1 MPLEE
6 LRVLCG
12 LTSTGRLKN
21 FFDFKRMSVC
31 IFLVVSTNNVSFFN
45 FFTDFGVPIIDSICF
60 SITKGDSDVTCV
72 SLFVDSI
79 IINFGKFSC
88 ALNSVE
94 ASISSSES
102 GRCRLCAI
110 ESIFLVLS
118 LDGYALH
125 PPWSPTRGRY
135 TETALQFP
143 APKLHTRHTRRAR
156 FQSTSDYPS
165 FNNK

>member
-1 MPLEE
+1 MF
-6 LRVLCG
+6 R
-12 LTSTGRLKN
+12 
-21 FFDFKRMSVC
+21 
-31 IFLVVSTNNVSFFN
+31 FFN

-102 GRCRLCAI
+102 GRLCAI
-110 ESIFLVLS
+110 ESIFFSFKSRRLCASPS
-118 LDGYALH
+118 LEPYKGTLYGNG
-125 PPWSPTRGRY
+125 SPVSNAKATYPSYSPCKIPKYFR
-135 TETALQFP
+135 L
-143 APKLHTRHTRRAR
+143 PKL
-156 FQSTSDYPS
+156 
-165 FNNK
+165 